1 MNTDNLEEK
10 IEREMSCF
18 AMENVG
24 KKSEIV
30 ERRVDSESH
39 HKQKSFVLE
48 PRFLNVWG
56 AMSKYIKY
64 YLYINILFMLCYP
77 VLMIF
82 SSVIMPADQRLF
94 VVLGSL
100 FVVGMMV
107 VLVAYPLYK
116 LWCSSKNMKLAVDDL
131 NEENLEVAI
140 RCQKSFWKYLTI
152 LLIVSL
158 VLTIIFFIVK
168 ALIGALALLVNG

>member
-18 AMENVG
+18 AMENAG
-24 KKSEIV
+24 EKSEIV
-30 ERRVDSESH
+30 ERKVDSESH
-39 HKQKSFVLE
+39 HKQKSFILE
-48 PRFLNVWG
+48 PRFLNIWR

-64 YLYINILFMLCYP
+64 YLYINILFILCYP

-82 SSVIMPADQRLF
+82 SSSILPTDQQLF
-94 VVLGSL
+94 VVLWSL
-100 FVVGMMV
+100 LVVGMMV
-107 VLVAYPLYK
+107 VLVAYPLYA

-140 RCQKSFWKYLTI
+140 RYQKSFWKYLTI

-158 VLTIIFFIVK
+158 VLTVISFIVM